1 MPATITHCQP
11 ARRRQA
17 TLAARMHAAVVALV
31 ASALTYTA
39 CGGGSDDQQT
49 ATPAVAVAA
58 APQPVEPLAEAERA
72 YFPSQ
77 FPAPHGEIEP
87 LPEQF

>member
-1 MPATITHCQP
+1 MTSRTGSTPATGPRCPPAWTP
-11 ARRRQA
+11 ARPAPRR
-17 TLAARMHAAVVALV
+17 
-31 ASALTYTA
+31 
-39 CGGGSDDQQT
+39 
-49 ATPAVAVAA
+49 AVAA